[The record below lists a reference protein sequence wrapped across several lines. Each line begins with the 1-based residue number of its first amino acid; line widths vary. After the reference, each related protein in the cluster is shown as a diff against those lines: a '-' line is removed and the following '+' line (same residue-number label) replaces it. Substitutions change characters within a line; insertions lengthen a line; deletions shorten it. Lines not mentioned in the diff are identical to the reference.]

1 VVAAGWLGYRQLYA
15 TTPGAGLLTAEVRP
29 ASIEQM
35 VVATGTLE
43 AFNQVSVGAQVS
55 GQIEVL
61 HVDFGD
67 QVKAGDPIAE
77 IDSLPQ
83 QNALANAKA
92 SLANVKAQRAAQQA
106 LLKQAQLAFERQRKM
121 LAQNASARGDYEAA
135 EAELAST
142 RAQIAALDAQIEQAQ
157 IQVSTAELD
166 LGYTRITAP
175 IDGTVVGVVVKQGQ
189 TVNSSQ
195 SAPTLVKI
203 AQLDR
208 MTVKAEISEA
218 DVVKVEPGM
227 QARFTILG
235 EPDRPYRATLRMV
248 EPAPA
253 SINTSDS
260 TSSSSTTSTDSA
272 IYYLGALD
280 VPNEDGKLRI
290 SMTAQVSIV
299 LDSARD
305 VPSIPSSALGRASRD
320 GHYTVQ
326 VLKADG
332 GVDPRRIRIGLEDSI
347 NVQVLEGPELREQV
361 VLGAA
366 AAGSTTV
373 IRRRGPGRRLGS
385 GRASSGTA
393 RPAPGIPRRRRDH
406 RRARGH
412 RPGHRTRRDGRHH
425 RRLRFGQ
432 VDPDEHPRLPR
443 PAQRR
448 HLPGGRAR

>member
-1 VVAAGWLGYRQLYA
+1 MPLTRKHLLSLVVLAVVVAAGWLGYRQLYA
-15 TTPGAGLLTAEVRP
+15 TAPGAGLLTAEVRP
-29 ASIEQM
+29 ANIEQT

-55 GQIEVL
+55 GQIEAL

-106 LLKQAQLAFERQRKM
+106 LLKQAQLAFERQQKM

-203 AQLDR
+203 AQLER

-218 DVVKVEPGM
+218 DVVKVKPGM

-248 EPAPA
+248 EPAPN

-260 TSSSSTTSTDSA
+260 TSSSATTSTDSA

-280 VPNEDGKLRI
+280 VPNEGGKLRI

-299 LDSARD
+299 LDRARD
-305 VPSIPSSALGRASRD
+305 VPSIPSSALGRAGRD
-320 GHYTVQ
+320 GLYTVQ

-332 GVDPRRIRIGLEDSI
+332 GVEPRRIRIGLEDSI
-347 NVQVLEGPELREQV
+347 NVQVLEGLELGEQV
-361 VLGAA
+361 VLGDA
-366 AAGSTTV
+366 AAGSSTV
-373 IRRRGPGRRLGS
+373 MRGRGPGM
-385 GRASSGTA
+385 
-393 RPAPGIPRRRRDH
+393 
-406 RRARGH
+406 
-412 RPGHRTRRDGRHH
+412 
-425 RRLRFGQ
+425 RF
-432 VDPDEHPRLPR
+432 
-443 PAQRR
+443 
-448 HLPGGRAR
+448 

>member
-1 VVAAGWLGYRQLYA
+1 MPLTRKHLLSLVVLAAVVAAGWLGYRQLYDTA
-15 TTPGAGLLTAEVRP
+15 PGAGLLTAEVRP
-29 ASIEQM
+29 ASIEQT

-320 GHYTVQ
+320 GLYTVH

-332 GVDPRRIRIGLEDSI
+332 GVEPRRIRIGLEDSI
-347 NVQVLEGPELREQV
+347 NVQVLEGLELGEQV
-361 VLGAA
+361 VLGDA
-366 AAGSTTV
+366 AAGSSTV
-373 IRRRGPGRRLGS
+373 MRGRGPGMRL
-385 GRASSGTA
+385 
-393 RPAPGIPRRRRDH
+393 
-406 RRARGH
+406 
-412 RPGHRTRRDGRHH
+412 
-425 RRLRFGQ
+425 
-432 VDPDEHPRLPR
+432 
-443 PAQRR
+443 
-448 HLPGGRAR
+448 

>member
-1 VVAAGWLGYRQLYA
+1 MNRLYAPRDLYPKLTNRYPALTLADTPNPYSGASRSGRLARLESPMPLTRKHLLSLVVLAAVVAAGWLGYRQLYDTA
-15 TTPGAGLLTAEVRP
+15 PGAGLLTAEVRP
-29 ASIEQM
+29 ASIEQT

-260 TSSSSTTSTDSA
+260 TSSSATSSTDSA

-320 GHYTVQ
+320 GLYTVQ

-332 GVDPRRIRIGLEDSI
+332 GVEPRRIRIGLEDSI
-347 NVQVLEGPELREQV
+347 NVQVLEGLELGEQV
-361 VLGAA
+361 VLGDA
-366 AAGSTTV
+366 AAGSSTV
-373 IRRRGPGRRLGS
+373 MRGRGPGMRL
-385 GRASSGTA
+385 
-393 RPAPGIPRRRRDH
+393 
-406 RRARGH
+406 
-412 RPGHRTRRDGRHH
+412 
-425 RRLRFGQ
+425 
-432 VDPDEHPRLPR
+432 
-443 PAQRR
+443 
-448 HLPGGRAR
+448 

>member
-1 VVAAGWLGYRQLYA
+1 MPLTRKHLLSLVALAAVVAGGWLGYRQLYA
-15 TTPGAGLLTAEVRP
+15 TEPGAGLLTAEVRP
-29 ASIEQM
+29 ASIEQT

-106 LLKQAQLAFERQRKM
+106 LLKQAQLAFERQKKM
-121 LAQNASARGDYEAA
+121 LAQNASARGDFEAA
-135 EAELAST
+135 EAELVST

-227 QARFTILG
+227 RARFTILG

-260 TSSSSTTSTDSA
+260 TSSSATTSTDSA

-305 VPSIPSSALGRASRD
+305 VPSIPSSALGLAGRD
-320 GHYTVQ
+320 GLHRVQ

-332 GVDPRRIRIGLEDSI
+332 SVEPRRIRIGLEDSI
-347 NVQVLEGPELREQV
+347 NVQVLEGLELGDKV
-361 VLGAA
+361 VLGDA
-366 AAGSTTV
+366 AAGSSTV
-373 IRRRGPGRRLGS
+373 MRGRGPGM
-385 GRASSGTA
+385 
-393 RPAPGIPRRRRDH
+393 
-406 RRARGH
+406 
-412 RPGHRTRRDGRHH
+412 
-425 RRLRFGQ
+425 RF
-432 VDPDEHPRLPR
+432 
-443 PAQRR
+443 
-448 HLPGGRAR
+448 

>member
-1 VVAAGWLGYRQLYA
+1 MPLTRKHLLSLVALAAVVAAGWLSYRQLYA
-15 TTPGAGLLTAEVRP
+15 TAPGAGLLTAEVRA
-29 ASIEQM
+29 ASIEQT

-55 GQIEVL
+55 GQIEAL

-106 LLKQAQLAFERQRKM
+106 LLKQAQLAFERQQKM

-248 EPAPA
+248 EPAPD

-305 VPSIPSSALGRASRD
+305 VPSIPSSALGRAGRD
-320 GHYTVQ
+320 GLYTVQ

-332 GVDPRRIRIGLEDSI
+332 GVESRRIRIGLEDSI
-347 NVQVLEGPELREQV
+347 NVQVLEGLELGEKV
-361 VLGAA
+361 VLGDA
-366 AAGSTTV
+366 AAGSSTV
-373 IRRRGPGRRLGS
+373 MRGRGPGMRL
-385 GRASSGTA
+385 
-393 RPAPGIPRRRRDH
+393 
-406 RRARGH
+406 
-412 RPGHRTRRDGRHH
+412 
-425 RRLRFGQ
+425 
-432 VDPDEHPRLPR
+432 
-443 PAQRR
+443 
-448 HLPGGRAR
+448 

>member
-1 VVAAGWLGYRQLYA
+1 MPLTRKHLLSLVVLAAVVAAGWLGYRQLYA
-15 TTPGAGLLTAEVRP
+15 SAPGAGLLTAEVRP
-29 ASIEQM
+29 ASIEQT

-55 GQIEVL
+55 GQIEAL

-106 LLKQAQLAFERQRKM
+106 LLKQAQLAFERQQKM

-218 DVVKVEPGM
+218 DVVKVKPGM

-248 EPAPA
+248 EPAPD

-260 TSSSSTTSTDSA
+260 TSSSATSSTDSA

-305 VPSIPSSALGRASRD
+305 VPSIPSSALGRAGRD
-320 GHYTVQ
+320 GLYTVQ

-332 GVDPRRIRIGLEDSI
+332 SVEPRRIRIGLEDSI
-347 NVQVLEGPELREQV
+347 NVQVLEGLELGEQV
-361 VLGAA
+361 VLGDA
-366 AAGSTTV
+366 AAGSSTV
-373 IRRRGPGRRLGS
+373 MRGRGQGMRL
-385 GRASSGTA
+385 
-393 RPAPGIPRRRRDH
+393 
-406 RRARGH
+406 
-412 RPGHRTRRDGRHH
+412 
-425 RRLRFGQ
+425 
-432 VDPDEHPRLPR
+432 
-443 PAQRR
+443 
-448 HLPGGRAR
+448 

>member
-1 VVAAGWLGYRQLYA
+1 MPLTRKHLLSFVLLAAVVAGGWLAYRQLYA
-15 TTPGAGLLTAEVRP
+15 PAPGAGLLTAEVRP
-29 ASIEQM
+29 ANIEQT

-55 GQIEVL
+55 GQVEAL

-106 LLKQAQLAFERQRKM
+106 MLKQAQLAFERQQKM

-142 RAQIAALDAQIEQAQ
+142 RAQIVALDAQIEQAQ

-175 IDGTVVGVVVKQGQ
+175 IDGTVVGMVVKQGQ

-218 DVVKVEPGM
+218 DVVKVKPGM
-227 QARFTILG
+227 DARFTILG
-235 EPDRPYRATLRMV
+235 EPDKPYRATLRMI

-260 TSSSSTTSTDSA
+260 TSSSTTSTDSA

-280 VPNEDGKLRI
+280 VPNEDGRLRI

-305 VPSIPSSALGRASRD
+305 VPSIPSSALGRAGRD
-320 GHYTVQ
+320 GLYTVQ

-332 GVDPRRIRIGLEDSI
+332 SVEPRRIRIGLEDSI
-347 NVQVLEGPELREQV
+347 NVQVLEGLELGEKV
-361 VLGAA
+361 VLGDAS
-366 AAGSTTV
+366 AGSSTV
-373 IRRRGPGRRLGS
+373 MRAGRGP
-385 GRASSGTA
+385 AM
-393 RPAPGIPRRRRDH
+393 
-406 RRARGH
+406 
-412 RPGHRTRRDGRHH
+412 
-425 RRLRFGQ
+425 RF
-432 VDPDEHPRLPR
+432 
-443 PAQRR
+443 
-448 HLPGGRAR
+448 

>member
-1 VVAAGWLGYRQLYA
+1 MNRLYAPRDLYPKLTNRYPALTLADTPNPYSGASRSGRLARLESPMPLTRKHLLSLVVLAAVVAAGWLGYRQLYDTA
-15 TTPGAGLLTAEVRP
+15 PGAGLLTAEVRP
-29 ASIEQM
+29 ASIEQT

-320 GHYTVQ
+320 GLYTVH

-332 GVDPRRIRIGLEDSI
+332 GVEPRRIRIGLEDSI
-347 NVQVLEGPELREQV
+347 NVQVLEGLELGEQV
-361 VLGAA
+361 VLGDA
-366 AAGSTTV
+366 AAGSSTV
-373 IRRRGPGRRLGS
+373 MRGRGPGMRL
-385 GRASSGTA
+385 
-393 RPAPGIPRRRRDH
+393 
-406 RRARGH
+406 
-412 RPGHRTRRDGRHH
+412 
-425 RRLRFGQ
+425 
-432 VDPDEHPRLPR
+432 
-443 PAQRR
+443 
-448 HLPGGRAR
+448 

>member
-1 VVAAGWLGYRQLYA
+1 MACRDLYPKLTNRYPALTLADTSNPYSGASRSGRLARLESPMPLTRKHLLSLVVLAAVVAAGWLGYRQLYA
-15 TTPGAGLLTAEVRP
+15 SAPGAGLLTAEVRP
-29 ASIEQM
+29 ANIEQT

-320 GHYTVQ
+320 GLYTVQ

-332 GVDPRRIRIGLEDSI
+332 GVEPRRIRIGLEDSI
-347 NVQVLEGPELREQV
+347 NVQVLEGLELGEQV
-361 VLGAA
+361 VLGDA
-366 AAGSTTV
+366 AAGSSTV
-373 IRRRGPGRRLGS
+373 MRGRGPGMRL
-385 GRASSGTA
+385 
-393 RPAPGIPRRRRDH
+393 
-406 RRARGH
+406 
-412 RPGHRTRRDGRHH
+412 
-425 RRLRFGQ
+425 
-432 VDPDEHPRLPR
+432 
-443 PAQRR
+443 
-448 HLPGGRAR
+448 

>member
-1 VVAAGWLGYRQLYA
+1 MA
-15 TTPGAGLLTAEVRP
+15 TTRP
-29 ASIEQM
+29 PRPSW
-35 VVATGTLE
+35 
-43 AFNQVSVGAQVS
+43 
-55 GQIEVL
+55 
-61 HVDFGD
+61 
-67 QVKAGDPIAE
+67 P
-77 IDSLPQ
+77 
-83 QNALANAKA
+83 
-92 SLANVKAQRAAQQA
+92 
-106 LLKQAQLAFERQRKM
+106 
-121 LAQNASARGDYEAA
+121 
-135 EAELAST
+135 
-142 RAQIAALDAQIEQAQ
+142 QIAALDAQIEQAQ

-320 GHYTVQ
+320 GLYTVH

-332 GVDPRRIRIGLEDSI
+332 GVEPRRIRIGLEDSI
-347 NVQVLEGPELREQV
+347 NVQVLEGLELGEQV
-361 VLGAA
+361 VLGDA
-366 AAGSTTV
+366 AAGSSTV
-373 IRRRGPGRRLGS
+373 MRGRGPGMRL
-385 GRASSGTA
+385 
-393 RPAPGIPRRRRDH
+393 
-406 RRARGH
+406 
-412 RPGHRTRRDGRHH
+412 
-425 RRLRFGQ
+425 
-432 VDPDEHPRLPR
+432 
-443 PAQRR
+443 
-448 HLPGGRAR
+448 